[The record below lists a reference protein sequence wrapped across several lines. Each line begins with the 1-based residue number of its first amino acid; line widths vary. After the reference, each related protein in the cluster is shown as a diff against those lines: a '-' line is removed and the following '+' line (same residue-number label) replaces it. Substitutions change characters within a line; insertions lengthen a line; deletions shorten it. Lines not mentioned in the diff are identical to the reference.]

1 MKYEKGATLLV
12 VLIMLVLLTLAVGMS
27 FNAGRINTAIVGN
40 QQAVQ
45 STTDAARV
53 AIDEVLSRPLFAL
66 SPSAPF
72 DNPNGNE
79 KLYDTDSSGT
89 LNQNADIK
97 VTITQSCIKNY
108 TVLPK
113 IEDPTAADS
122 QGCVIGEGQNK
133 GTEGAAADQKCA
145 DVIWE
150 LIADARDP
158 VTEARTVATQ
168 GVRVRQLTAATTNTA
183 NYCP

>member
-27 FNAGRINTAIVGN
+27 FNAGRINTAIIGN
-40 QQAVQ
+40 QQAMQ
-45 STTDAARV
+45 LTTDAARV

-72 DNPNGNE
+72 GSGNE
-79 KLYDTDSSGT
+79 KFYDTDSNGT
-89 LNQNADIK
+89 LNQNTDIR

>member
-27 FNAGRINTAIVGN
+27 FNAGRINTAIIGN
-40 QQAVQ
+40 QQAMQ

-72 DNPNGNE
+72 GSGNE
-79 KLYDTDSSGT
+79 KFYDTDSNGT
-89 LNQNADIK
+89 LNQDTDIR

>member
-27 FNAGRINTAIVGN
+27 FNAGRINTAIIGN

-72 DNPNGNE
+72 GSGNE
-79 KLYDTDSSGT
+79 KLYDTDSNGT
-89 LNQNADIK
+89 LNQNTDIK

-133 GTEGAAADQKCA
+133 GTEGAASDQACA

-168 GVRVRQLTAATTNTA
+168 GVRVRQLTVATTNTA

>member
-72 DNPNGNE
+72 GSENY
-79 KLYDTDSSGT
+79 KLYDTDSNGT
-89 LNQNADIK
+89 LNQNTDIR

-122 QGCVIGEGQNK
+122 QGCVSGEEQTK
-133 GTEGAAADQKCA
+133 GIEGAASAQSCA

-168 GVRVRQLTAATTNTA
+168 GVRVRQATTATTNTA

>member
-72 DNPNGNE
+72 GSGNE
-79 KLYDTDSSGT
+79 KFYDTDSNGT
-89 LNQNADIK
+89 LNQNTDIK

-158 VTEARTVATQ
+158 VTEAQTVATQ
-168 GVRVRQLTAATTNTA
+168 GVRVRQLTVATTNTA